1 MLLTNFAPNP
11 LMIAPTHPSNEKERL
26 EEVKSY
32 SLLDTLPEQEYD
44 DITELIAGVCDTP
57 IALVTLLDTDRNFLK
72 SHHGVPFNE
81 SPRDISFCGHAILEP
96 EDIFIVEDARLD
108 IRFADNPVV
117 KEHNAIFYAGAPLRT
132 QQGYPLGTLCIFD
145 TKPRKLTEKQKLI
158 IVAMAKQ
165 VIKLFELHR
174 SNILLK
180 NNKLLLEQRNQDLK
194 NFAGLVSHDLKSPLG
209 NITSL
214 AKLLRE
220 EYNSKFDQQGIQYL
234 DYIEESSLTLNKYID
249 GMLGY
254 YKSDDLLSE
263 RKKEIPLQSI
273 YEEIEDIL
281 FVDNA
286 EFRHPK
292 DTISIKVNQPAL
304 LQIFINLVG
313 NALKYNHN
321 KVPFITSTFAETDT
335 HYQFTVQDNGIGIDT
350 EKQEIIFQLFKTIG
364 KKDKYGEKGSGIG
377 LATVLNLVTKLGGTI
392 SLDSELEKGTTFTF
406 TIKK

>member
-1 MLLTNFAPNP
+1 M
-11 LMIAPTHPSNEKERL
+11 
-26 EEVKSY
+26 
-32 SLLDTLPEQEYD
+32 
-44 DITELIAGVCDTP
+44 
-57 IALVTLLDTDRNFLK
+57 
-72 SHHGVPFNE
+72 
-81 SPRDISFCGHAILEP
+81 
-96 EDIFIVEDARLD
+96 
-108 IRFADNPVV
+108 
-117 KEHNAIFYAGAPLRT
+117 
-132 QQGYPLGTLCIFD
+132 
-145 TKPRKLTEKQKLI
+145 

-165 VIKLFELHR
+165 VVKLFELHKN
-174 SNILLK
+174 NILLEK
-180 NNKLLLEQRNQDLK
+180 NRILLEQRNQDLK

-220 EYNSKFDQQGIQYL
+220 QYKPKFDKTGIQYL

-263 RKKEIPLQSI
+263 SKKETSLPSI

-313 NALKYNHN
+313 NALKYNHK
-321 KVPFITSTFAETDT
+321 KVPLITSTFAETDT
-335 HYQFTVQDNGIGIDT
+335 HYQFTVQDNGIGIDK
-350 EKQEIIFQLFKTIG
+350 EKQKIIFQLFTTVG
-364 KKDKYGEKGSGIG
+364 EKDRHGEKGSGIG
-377 LATVLNLVTKLGGTI
+377 LATVLHLVTKLGGTI

>member
-1 MLLTNFAPNP
+1 
-11 LMIAPTHPSNEKERL
+11 MIPPKKPYNEQQRL
-26 EEVKSY
+26 KEVKSY

-44 DITELIAGVCDTP
+44 DITELIASLCDTP
-57 IALVTLLDTDRNFLK
+57 ISLVTLLDADRNFLK

-81 SPRDISFCGHAILEP
+81 SPREISFCGHAILEP
-96 EDIFIVEDARLD
+96 EDLFVVEDARVD
-108 IRFADNPVV
+108 HRFADNPIV

-132 QQGYPLGTLCIFD
+132 QNGFPLGTLCIFD
-145 TKPRKLTEKQKLI
+145 TKPRQLTEKQKTI

-165 VIKLFELHR
+165 VVKLFELHR
-174 SNILLK
+174 
-180 NNKLLLEQRNQDLK
+180 NNKLLENNKVLLELRNQDLK

-209 NITSL
+209 TITSL

-220 EYNSKFDQQGIQYL
+220 EYNLKFDETGIQYL

-254 YKSDDLLSE
+254 YKSDDLLSQ
-263 RKKEIPLQSI
+263 RKQETSLLSI

-286 EFRHPK
+286 EFKHPK
-292 DTISIKVNQPAL
+292 EDTTITVNKPAL

-313 NALKYNHN
+313 NALKYNHHQ
-321 KVPFITSTFAETDT
+321 VPFVTSTFSETET
-335 HYQFTVQDNGIGIDT
+335 HYKFTVGDNGIGIDE
-350 EKQEIIFQLFKTIG
+350 EKQKVIFQLFKTAG
-364 KKDKYGEKGSGIG
+364 EKDRHGEKGSGIG

-392 SLDSELEKGTTFTF
+392 SLDSELQKGTTFTF
-406 TIKK
+406 TVKK

>member
-1 MLLTNFAPNP
+1 
-11 LMIAPTHPSNEKERL
+11 MISPQFPHNEQERL
-26 EEVKSY
+26 KEVESY

-44 DITELIAGVCDTP
+44 DITELIASLCDTP
-57 IALVTLLDTDRNFLK
+57 ISLVTLLDADRNFLK

-81 SPRDISFCGHAILEP
+81 SPRAISFCGHAILEP
-96 EDIFIVEDARLD
+96 HDIFVVEDERID
-108 IRFADNPVV
+108 PRFADNPVV

-132 QQGYPLGTLCIFD
+132 QNGYPLGTLCVFD
-145 TKPRKLTEKQKLI
+145 TKPRKLTEKQKTI

-165 VIKLFELHR
+165 VVKLFELHR
-174 SNILLK
+174 NNNLLET
-180 NNKLLLEQRNQDLK
+180 NKALLEQRNQNLK

-209 NITSL
+209 TITSL

-220 EYNSKFDQQGIQYL
+220 EYNPKFDVTGIQYL
-234 DYIEESSLTLNKYID
+234 DYIEESSLTLNKYVD

-254 YKSDDLLSE
+254 YKSDDLLEE

-286 EFRHPK
+286 EFKHPK
-292 DTISIKVNQPAL
+292 DDITIKVNEPAL

-313 NALKYNHN
+313 NALKYNHHD
-321 KVPFITSTFAETDT
+321 VPFITSTFSETDS
-335 HYQFTVQDNGIGIDT
+335 HYIFTVGDNGIGIDQ
-350 EKQEIIFQLFKTIG
+350 EKQEIIFQLFKTADE
-364 KKDKYGEKGSGIG
+364 KDRHGEKGSGIG

-392 SLDSELEKGTTFTF
+392 SLDSELQKGTTFTF